1 MKFFVD
7 TGNLEEIRQAASYG
21 ILDGVTTNPT
31 LAAKEKL
38 PFKQLVLEICKIV
51 GERATVSAEVVATD
65 TDAMLREAR
74 EVSSWHKNIVVKIPT
89 IPPGVKAL
97 SILSKEG
104 IRVNMTLVFSA
115 TQAMIVAK
123 AGAFYVSPFL
133 GRLDDI
139 SQDGMQVIRDIVQI
153 YRNYNFKT
161 EVLAASLRH
170 PLHVL
175 EAAKIGAHIGTMPFK
190 VFEQLFRH
198 PLTDRGLDA
207 FLKDWEKAR
216 ETLGDILP
224 SAAASKAGR

>member
-7 TGNLEEIRQAASYG
+7 TGNLEEIRQAAAYG

-51 GERATVSAEVVATD
+51 GEQATVSAEVVATD
-65 TDAMLREAR
+65 TEAMLREAR
-74 EVSSWHKNIVVKIPT
+74 EVASWHPNVVVKIPT
-89 IPPGVKAL
+89 IPAGLRAL
-97 SILSKEG
+97 SVLSKEG

-115 TQAMIVAK
+115 TQAMLVAK

-139 SQDGMQVIRDIVQI
+139 SQDGMQLIRDIVQI

-161 EVLAASLRH
+161 QVLAASLRH

-175 EAAKIGAHIGTMPFK
+175 EAAKLGADIGTMPFK

>member
-51 GERATVSAEVVATD
+51 GEHATVSAEVVATD
-65 TDAMLREAR
+65 TDAMLREAH
-74 EVSSWHKNIVVKIPT
+74 EVASWHPKVVVKLPT
-89 IPPGVKAL
+89 IPAGVKAL
-97 SILSKEG
+97 SVLAKEG
-104 IRVNMTLVFSA
+104 IRVNSTLVFSA

-139 SQDGMQVIRDIVQI
+139 SQEGMQLVRDIVQI

-161 EVLAASLRH
+161 QVLAASLRH

-175 EAAKIGAHIGTMPFK
+175 EAAKLGADIGTMPFK

-198 PLTDRGLDA
+198 PLTDRGLEL

-224 SAAASKAGR
+224 GVAASKAGR